1 MNKIRKRLNNSEAQL
16 LNLDLKTINGHGN
29 PKYPITQE
37 QWKIIESTRKKPQQH
52 QNRNQSQSQEEPSL
66 DNTSKTVP
74 NDYTKKKFVLSA
86 WDDKKGEVLCL
97 EDFCNKYNID
107 FSKVT
112 SSKFLPYHYAHPTY
126 HVVSSE
132 VKKGEDQSIDWE
144 MVRQTLLKEIK
155 SVYTYKPTY
164 HSSNIEGVL
173 KWSDLHFGSYIRNV
187 MHVQDFD
194 KDILLDGLLDSI
206 AVTNNYGFKKVHVHI
221 NGDLIESFSGLN
233 HINSWMSMDKD
244 MIGATA
250 IKMCSKMLHTAFQKI
265 DNLGKIKIVAGNH
278 DRLSKDNKEDVKGG
292 AAELICYCLEL
303 MGYDVEFHPYVISH
317 FVDGINHINLHGDKG
332 ISKKSTEKII
342 LDYGIQGEY
351 NLINEGHLH
360 SLIEKLSIKQRESFE
375 IVKDDSILHRRF
387 YLPSFFPGNYY
398 SATLGYTTN
407 PGYFIIWANKKKRPQ
422 FFNGSV

>member
-1 MNKIRKRLNNSEAQL
+1 MSKIRKRLSDNEAQL
-16 LNLDLKTINGHGN
+16 LNLELRTQNGRGN
-29 PKYPITQE
+29 ARYQITKE
-37 QWKIIESTRKKPQQH
+37 QWHTIQEARKKQPQSPSL
-52 QNRNQSQSQEEPSL
+52 NQSQSQEKHSVEV
-66 DNTSKTVP
+66 TSKTVP

-86 WDDKKGEVLCL
+86 WDDKKGEVLSL

-112 SSKFLPYHYAHPTY
+112 SSKFLPYHYAEPTY

-132 VKKGEDQSIDWE
+132 VKKGQEQDIDWKL
-144 MVRQTLLKEIK
+144 VKETISK
-155 SVYTYKPTY
+155 ETERVYVYKTTS
-164 HSSNIEGVL
+164 HSFNNEAVL
-173 KWSDLHFGSYIRNV
+173 KWSDLHFGAYIRNV

-206 AVTNNYGFKKVHVHI
+206 AVINNYGFKKTHVHI

-244 MIGATA
+244 IIGANA
-250 IKMCSKMLHTAFQKI
+250 VKMCSKMLHTAFQKI
-265 DNLGKIKIVAGNH
+265 NNLGKIKVVAGNH

-360 SLIEKLSIKQRESFE
+360 SVIEKLSIKQRENFE
-375 IVKDDSILHRRF
+375 ILKDDSILHRRF
-387 YLPSFFPGNYY
+387 YLPSFFSGNYY

-407 PGYFIIWANKKKRPQ
+407 PGYFIIWSNKKNKPQ